1 VRWEVFAGLVM
12 HTDGQRDAQRPA
24 GWAPVQDKPLALCH
38 PSFEEK
44 TMIAALTQIL
54 VLQLVGEVIARG
66 LKLPIPG
73 PVIGMLLLFVLLA
86 LRRGPGPELQAT
98 SQGLLQHLSLLFVP
112 AGTGIILHL
121 HRVADEWLPLLLS
134 LLLST
139 VLTLAVTALVMRLCT
154 RLAATGE

>member
-1 VRWEVFAGLVM
+1 
-12 HTDGQRDAQRPA
+12 
-24 GWAPVQDKPLALCH
+24 
-38 PSFEEK
+38 
-44 TMIAALTQIL
+44 MIAALTQLL

-66 LKLPIPG
+66 FNLPIPG
-73 PVIGMLLLFVLLA
+73 PVIGMLLLFLALA
-86 LRRGPGPELQAT
+86 LRGGPPPDLQST

-139 VLTLAVTALVMRLCT
+139 LLTLAVTALVMRLCT
-154 RLAATGE
+154 RRAATGE